1 MESTVNTELILSI
14 YIFAFGAFIGSFLN
28 VLIYRLPRNENFVMG
43 RSRCPH
49 CKEAIRWYDNVP
61 LLSYLILRGRCRRC
75 SEFISWRYP
84 LVELLTGAFFLLS
97 FELYGLSAQT
107 GVISLFFALLLVA
120 TVIDF
125 QHFIIPDK
133 ITYPGMVLGLALSF
147 VNPELRPLDSLIG
160 LLAGG
165 VSLYLLAIVGD
176 LLFKKES
183 LGGGDIKL
191 AAMLGAFLGWRAIII
206 IFFGAAL
213 LGLVYAIIQMTFS
226 AEARKTRMIPF
237 GPFLSMAA
245 LIALF
250 FGDTIINFY
259 LHEILMM
266 PR

>member
-1 MESTVNTELILSI
+1 MESAVNTELILSV
-14 YIFAFGAFIGSFLN
+14 YVFVFGVVFGSFLN
-28 VLIYRLPRNENFVMG
+28 VLIYRLPRNEKFVTG

-49 CKEAIRWYDNVP
+49 CKEQIRWYDNIP
-61 LLSYLILRGRCRRC
+61 LLSYLILGGRCRNC
-75 SEFISWRYP
+75 KATISWRYP
-84 LVELLTGAFFLLS
+84 LIEFLTGAFFLLA
-97 FELYGLSAQT
+97 FRLYGLSAES

-133 ITYPGMVLGLALSF
+133 ITYSGMVLGLALSF

-165 VSLYLLAIVGD
+165 MSLYLLALAGD
-176 LLFKKES
+176 FLFKKES

-191 AAMLGAFLGWRAIII
+191 AAMLGAFLGWKAIII
-206 IFFGAAL
+206 IFFGAAV
-213 LGLVYAIIQMTFS
+213 LGLIYAIIRMIVS
-226 AEARKTRMIPF
+226 SEARKSHMIPF

-250 FGDTIINFY
+250 FGDTIIHFY
-259 LHEILMM
+259 LHNILML
-266 PR
+266 P